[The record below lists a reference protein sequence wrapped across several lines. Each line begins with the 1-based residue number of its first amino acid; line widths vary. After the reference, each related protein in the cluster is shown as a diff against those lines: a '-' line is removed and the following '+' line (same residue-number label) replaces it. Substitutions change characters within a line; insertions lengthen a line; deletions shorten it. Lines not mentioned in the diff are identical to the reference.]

1 MSLFGKKKDQA
12 KNPEKKQNDEAR
24 KFNDEGNG
32 AFLKGDL
39 DEALRKYQ
47 AAIVLDEKEGDL
59 WGKSA
64 NLSNIG
70 IIYISKGEIKLAIES
85 LRASYEILE
94 KLGLHKER
102 AILLYHLGWA
112 CSGNS
117 AQLSRQAF
125 EESLALSVQENSP
138 KLAERIKL
146 ILQGLDEKREVS
158 LDLELAFQAK
168 NGKVRFQPSFIAKGV
183 TFSGK

>member
-1 MSLFGKKKDQA
+1 MGLFGKKKDQA
-12 KNPEKKQNDEAR
+12 KNPEKKPKDDAR

-39 DEALRKYQ
+39 DEALQKYQ

-85 LRASYEILE
+85 LQASHEILKE
-94 KLGLHKER
+94 LGLHKER
-102 AILLYHLGWA
+102 AIPVKPFKNLTVEGIILPFKNLT
-112 CSGNS
+112 
-117 AQLSRQAF
+117 Q
-125 EESLALSVQENSP
+125 
-138 KLAERIKL
+138 AER
-146 ILQGLDEKREVS
+146 G
-158 LDLELAFQAK
+158 
-168 NGKVRFQPSFIAKGV
+168 
-183 TFSGK
+183 

>member
-1 MSLFGKKKDQA
+1 MGLFGKKKDQA
-12 KNPEKKQNDEAR
+12 KNPEKKPKDDAR

-39 DEALRKYQ
+39 DEALQKYQ

-85 LRASYEILE
+85 LQASHEILKE
-94 KLGLHKER
+94 LGLHKER
-102 AILLYHLGWA
+102 AILQYLLGWA
-112 CSGNS
+112 YSGNN
-117 AQLSRQAF
+117 AQLSRQAYG
-125 EESLALSVQENSP
+125 ESLALSVQENTP
-138 KLAERIKL
+138 KFVERIKL
-146 ILQGLDEKREVS
+146 ILKGLDEKREVS

-183 TFSGK
+183 TFSC